1 MLVPSF
7 TKKIKIEKI
16 CYLQHFRIYST
27 LSHKNWANWYGE
39 TIFCLLFTQF
49 KLFIARTNN
58 LKEKIYKRG
67 NVTIPQKK
75 FVPKCSSP
83 HKIKIIDILITVLK
97 PFSSNQMADIGCTR
111 IFVQAIF
118 GIKTLKNIF
127 LTEVNS

>member
-7 TKKIKIEKI
+7 TKKKSRKSAFFNILELI
-16 CYLQHFRIYST
+16 T
-27 LSHKNWANWYGE
+27 LSHKNGANWYGE
-39 TIFCLLFTQF
+39 TIFCLLFTLF

-67 NVTIPQKK
+67 NVPIQKIM

-83 HKIKIIDILITVLK
+83 HKSKIIEILITVLK
-97 PFSSNQMADIGCTR
+97 LFSSDQIADIGCTR
-111 IFVQAIF
+111 IVVQAIF
-118 GIKTLKNIF
+118 GIKTLKNTF